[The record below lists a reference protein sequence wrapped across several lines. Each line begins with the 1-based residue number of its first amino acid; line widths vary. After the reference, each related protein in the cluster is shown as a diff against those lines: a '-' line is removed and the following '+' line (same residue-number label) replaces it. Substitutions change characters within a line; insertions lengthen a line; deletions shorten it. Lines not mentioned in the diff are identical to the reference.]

1 MLRAVESAADD
12 SVVATL
18 SRRGP
23 WYWDHRQWL
32 VTSLHWDVDWCWW
45 SSYSTDSAPYRL
57 HSGKSTGVVLF
68 LTVSVTAPVISRD
81 FFGERELTR
90 HNRHVEQ

>member
-57 HSGKSTGVVLF
+57 HSGKRVLVWYCF
-68 LTVSVTAPVISRD
+68 WQCQL
-81 FFGERELTR
+81 LLL
-90 HNRHVEQ
+90 